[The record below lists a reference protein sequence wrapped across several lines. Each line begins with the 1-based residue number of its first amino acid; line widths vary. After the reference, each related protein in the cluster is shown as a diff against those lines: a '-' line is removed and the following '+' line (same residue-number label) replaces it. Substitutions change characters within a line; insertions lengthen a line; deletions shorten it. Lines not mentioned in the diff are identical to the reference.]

1 MKKKISR
8 ILKKIYFVLST
19 SKLEDAISLR
29 DFSKFKVYQIKE
41 ERLPSESGKGKF
53 KINL

>member
-1 MKKKISR
+1 MKKIVSR

-29 DFSKFKVYQIKE
+29 DFSEFNVYQIME
-41 ERLPSESGKGKF
+41 EKLPSESGRK
-53 KINL
+53 